1 MRQVKMS
8 AFAGKGEL
16 QMGKRTAGWRPEWF
30 RAMALDRLR
39 SSTHIGKLCLELGV
53 SRSTLR
59 KWRSQMESRGES
71 QPVEVQLR
79 GETLEKENLRLKQA
93 LAEKVLEVD
102 FLEGALRNIE
112 ARRRQNTASGA
123 RVSTPRSGE

>member
-1 MRQVKMS
+1 
-8 AFAGKGEL
+8 
-16 QMGKRTAGWRPEWF
+16 MGKRTGGWRPEWF
-30 RAMALDRLR
+30 RSMALERLR

-59 KWRSQMESRGES
+59 KWRSEMESRRES
-71 QPVEVQLR
+71 QPVEVQLL

-102 FLEGALRNIE
+102 FLGGALRTIE
-112 ARRRQNTASGA
+112 ARRRQNSASGGSA
-123 RVSTPRSGE
+123 STPGSGE

>member
-1 MRQVKMS
+1 
-8 AFAGKGEL
+8 
-16 QMGKRTAGWRPEWF
+16 MGKRTSGWRPEWF
-30 RAMALDRLR
+30 RAMALERLR

-59 KWRSQMESRGES
+59 KWRSEMESRGES
-71 QPVEVQLR
+71 QPVAVQLLC
-79 GETLEKENLRLKQA
+79 GTVEEENRRLKQA

-123 RVSTPRSGE
+123 RVSTPGSGE

>member
-1 MRQVKMS
+1 
-8 AFAGKGEL
+8 
-16 QMGKRTAGWRPEWF
+16 
-30 RAMALDRLR
+30 
-39 SSTHIGKLCLELGV
+39 
-53 SRSTLR
+53 
-59 KWRSQMESRGES
+59 MESRRES

-79 GETLEKENLRLKQA
+79 GETLEKQNLRLKQA

-123 RVSTPRSGE
+123 SASTPKSGE

>member
-1 MRQVKMS
+1 
-8 AFAGKGEL
+8 
-16 QMGKRTAGWRPEWF
+16 
-30 RAMALDRLR
+30 
-39 SSTHIGKLCLELGV
+39 
-53 SRSTLR
+53 
-59 KWRSQMESRGES
+59 MESRRES

-79 GETLEKENLRLKQA
+79 GETLEKQNLRLKQA

-123 RVSTPRSGE
+123 SSSTPKSGE

>member
-1 MRQVKMS
+1 
-8 AFAGKGEL
+8 
-16 QMGKRTAGWRPEWF
+16 MGKRRAGWRPEWF
-30 RAMALDRLR
+30 RSMAVERLR

-59 KWRSQMESRGES
+59 KWRSQMESRRES
-71 QPVEVQLR
+71 EPVEVQLR
-79 GETLEKENLRLKQA
+79 GTTLEKENLRLKKA

-123 RVSTPRSGE
+123 SASTPGSGE

>member
-1 MRQVKMS
+1 
-8 AFAGKGEL
+8 
-16 QMGKRTAGWRPEWF
+16 MGRRTGGWRPEWF
-30 RAMALDRLR
+30 RAMAVERLR

-59 KWRSQMESRGES
+59 KWRTQMESRRDSE
-71 QPVEVQLR
+71 PVEVQLR

-102 FLEGALRNIE
+102 F
-112 ARRRQNTASGA
+112 
-123 RVSTPRSGE
+123 

>member
-1 MRQVKMS
+1 
-8 AFAGKGEL
+8 
-16 QMGKRTAGWRPEWF
+16 MGKRRSGWRPEWF
-30 RAMALDRLR
+30 RAMALERLR

-59 KWRSQMESRGES
+59 KWRSEMESRRES
-71 QPVEVQLR
+71 EPVEVQLR
-79 GETLEKENLRLKQA
+79 GETLEKQNLRLKQA

-112 ARRRQNTASGA
+112 ARRRQNIASGGK
-123 RVSTPRSGE
+123 VSTPRSGE